1 MAPVAETVHLTAR
14 IPAELAE
21 ALTKLAEANER
32 SASAEV
38 RLALKAHVEA
48 QTSEPAEAAA

>member
-1 MAPVAETVHLTAR
+1 MAPVTEFVHLTAR
-14 IPAELAE
+14 IPADLAE

-38 RLALKAHVEA
+38 RLALKAHIEA
-48 QTSEPAEAAA
+48 NAQEPEEAAA